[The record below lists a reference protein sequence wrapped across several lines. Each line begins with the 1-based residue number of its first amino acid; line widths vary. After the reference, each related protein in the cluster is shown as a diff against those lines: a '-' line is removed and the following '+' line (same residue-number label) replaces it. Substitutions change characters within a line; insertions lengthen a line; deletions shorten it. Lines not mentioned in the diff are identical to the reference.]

1 MLMSTT
7 TSKRIIAAIVMA
19 VAVFASAC
27 GGSSSAGDLPPADS
41 LPDLEFGRGEMPITV
56 PENWPMPSQ
65 YSIGATMS
73 DGTRVL
79 TEVSYTTGGNIEPM
93 VQFYEAAL
101 PDADYEIETTKLSE
115 AETDI
120 AFEGNGIEGNLILKQ
135 LAPGVTG
142 ATLRFTYS
150 S

>member
-1 MLMSTT
+1 M
-7 TSKRIIAAIVMA
+7 IVAIVMA
-19 VAVFASAC
+19 IAVLVVAC
-27 GGSSSAGDLPPADS
+27 GGSNSSDSDLPPADS

-65 YSIGATMS
+65 HSIGATMI

-79 TEVSYTTGGNIEPM
+79 TEVAYTAGGNVDAVIA
-93 VQFYEAAL
+93 FYESAL
-101 PDADYEIETTKLSE
+101 PDAGYEIDTTKVSDTE
-115 AETDI
+115 SDI
-120 AFEGNGIEGNLILKQ
+120 AFEGNGIEGNLVLKQ
-135 LAPGVTG
+135 LAPSVTG